1 MYIYT
6 RTLRYVLI
14 DSVEPF
20 DRAFIIRFFEATR
33 RTEENAPTNYRP
45 LSNSIWIYKP
55 SPYIE
60 RSDAKCLI
68 DPADLYLP
76 TVYRVQYTKEGRENI
91 CPPRIARGIVKNMER
106 NVSSACRVAYPS
118 RLHVDGEHRYQ
129 PSASLLSIYF
139 MASPPDN
146 DASPTVSPSIKD
158 TGPESRLIRVH
169 AIFFRNSYIISGDFH
184 TVYIN
189 ISSPREDE
197 QFHLLYTP
205 STTSLLTRSNR
216 FHDMYI
222 RTCFP
227 PPPFFFLRRGDSLNC
242 CGQNIGLATK

>member
-1 MYIYT
+1 MFN
-6 RTLRYVLI
+6 R
-14 DSVEPF
+14 SSW
-20 DRAFIIRFFEATR
+20 FIFA
-33 RTEENAPTNYRP
+33 YS
-45 LSNSIWIYKP
+45 LSRSIHGGG
-55 SPYIE
+55 
-60 RSDAKCLI
+60 
-68 DPADLYLP
+68 
-76 TVYRVQYTKEGRENI
+76 EGGENI